1 MIRSTDYLI
10 LGAGLFV
17 FFLVLRASLWRAW
30 LFLNPTS
37 MRIDTDAPAD
47 AVKLPTALDKQDVH
61 LRAMGFKLLGSHT
74 EHPRLGKEL
83 TSYDYAHPEGHTFAT
98 LWLSGS
104 STPRLYFLTPC
115 VDGAYVITADY
126 KRPAFEDTGRY
137 LSGSIEDGP
146 AERVFKAHER
156 RLQELKPDP
165 STQWTL
171 EGRVEAGKR
180 WYAGVGQREVRAQ
193 NVLGLL
199 WTIGTFVIIA
209 AAVLGRRK

>member
-1 MIRSTDYLI
+1 VIRSTDYLI
-10 LGAGLFV
+10 LGGGLFV

-30 LFLNPTS
+30 LFLKPTS
-37 MRIDTDAPAD
+37 MRIEADAPGD
-47 AVKLPTALDKQDVH
+47 QVKLPTALDKQDVH
-61 LRAMGFKLLGSHT
+61 LRALGFKLV
-74 EHPRLGKEL
+74 
-83 TSYDYAHPEGHTFAT
+83 SYDYAHPEGHAFAT

-126 KRPAFEDTGRY
+126 KRPAFEDKGRY
-137 LSGSIEDGP
+137 LSGSMEDVP

-199 WTIGTFVIIA
+199 WTVGTFVMIA